1 MKRKKK
7 LGETSQTMEGFYSI
21 ISETGL
27 SRSNARK
34 DDDDDDDDDDDECW
48 YILMVTYHG

>member
-7 LGETSQTMEGFYSI
+7 FGKTSQTMEGFYSI
-21 ISETGL
+21 ISEMDL

-34 DDDDDDDDDDDECW
+34 DDDKFW
-48 YILMVTYHG
+48 YIMMVTYHG